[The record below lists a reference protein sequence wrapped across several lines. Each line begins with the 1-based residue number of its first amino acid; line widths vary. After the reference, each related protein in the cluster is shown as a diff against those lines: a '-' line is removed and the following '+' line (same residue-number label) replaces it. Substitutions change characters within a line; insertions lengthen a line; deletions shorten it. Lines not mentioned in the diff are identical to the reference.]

1 MTKKPK
7 NTESKIIADTGY
19 GQVFFENE
27 PFLAKLQTN
36 MKLYGSYWTE
46 KL

>member
-1 MTKKPK
+1 MTKGTK
-7 NTESKIIADTGY
+7 NPESKIIADTAY

-27 PFLAKLQTN
+27 TFLAKLETN
-36 MKLYGSYWTE
+36 MKLYVSYWTE